1 MLDTVTDMVLE
12 DLLFQTPQR
21 RAGRRD
27 LSDDIDT
34 VPVFLDHAPK
44 PAHLS
49 FNPIEPLPGFRL
61 DVLTH
66 GGYIPLR
73 GTGHNPRMKEN

>member
-21 RAGRRD
+21 RAGRGD

-34 VPVFLDHAPK
+34 IPVFLDHSPK
-44 PAHLS
+44 PADLS

-66 GGYIPLR
+66 GGYIPIR
-73 GTGHNPRMKEN
+73 GTGHNP